1 MGGIFHYLTLYGGG
15 GIVYYLTLYGGGGG
29 IVFYLTVYSGG
40 WEARDILR
48 EIDRW

>member
-1 MGGIFHYLTLYGGG
+1 MGGIVHYLTLYGGG